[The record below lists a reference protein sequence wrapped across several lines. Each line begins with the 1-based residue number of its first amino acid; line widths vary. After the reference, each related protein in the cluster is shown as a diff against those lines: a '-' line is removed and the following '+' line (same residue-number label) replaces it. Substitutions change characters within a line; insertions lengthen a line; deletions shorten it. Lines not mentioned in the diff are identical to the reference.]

1 MSTAHENSV
10 PHNVRKSLG
19 KMRELLLCV
28 FLALAGITECTAE
41 LPEACRPKGMI
52 TLLNSRE
59 KFVSYYNGNSLAD
72 FG

>member
-52 TLLNSRE
+52 TLLNSN
-59 KFVSYYNGNSLAD
+59 VM
-72 FG
+72 